1 MASKLTS
8 GFCPLCA
15 QYVDSILREV
25 TQEALD
31 EANVNLIIIGNG
43 SWKMMNGYKSE

>member
-1 MASKLTS
+1 MFWPYL

-15 QYVDSILREV
+15 QYVESINREV

-31 EANVNLIIIGNG
+31 EAGVDLIVIGNG
-43 SWKMMNGYKSE
+43 SKKMLPAYKSEL